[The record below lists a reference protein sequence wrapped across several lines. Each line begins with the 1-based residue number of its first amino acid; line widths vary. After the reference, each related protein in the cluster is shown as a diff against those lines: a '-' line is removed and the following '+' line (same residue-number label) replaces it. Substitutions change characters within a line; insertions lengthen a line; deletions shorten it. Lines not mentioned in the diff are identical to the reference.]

1 MGDPRKTRKKYKGP
15 AHPWQKAR
23 IDEERGIKRNYGLK
37 NKKEIWKFVSE
48 IRRIKSQAKTLIREK
63 SKNNKQAFIEEK
75 QLIDRLVKY
84 GLLTEGSTLES
95 LLGLKTSDLL
105 GRRLQTLVHNKG
117 FALTPKQARQFI
129 VHGHILVNSKRVNIP
144 SYQVRRNDLISLR
157 EGSKKSVYFSN
168 LMPQWFAKVDAPDWL
183 EVNKDKIEIKVKGAP
198 TLEASG
204 LKIDDLQAIIEYYS
218 R

>member
-15 AHPWQKAR
+15 AHPWQKTR

-129 VHGHILVNSKRVNIP
+129 VHGHILVN
-144 SYQVRRNDLISLR
+144 
-157 EGSKKSVYFSN
+157 GKKIAYIGETRPEVLENFN
-168 LMPQWFAKVDAPDWL
+168 LTMPVAAFELNVSEL
-183 EVNKDKIEIKVKGAP
+183 
-198 TLEASG
+198 
-204 LKIDDLQAIIEYYS
+204 LKILKE
-218 R
+218 